1 MLGESTGR
9 AQLSQGL
16 NMTANMTIP
25 GIVGSVLHPGVLI
38 ADSSGDILFWNA
50 EARAALE
57 SLGNAGCL
65 DDLFDAD
72 ALERL
77 FGKRE
82 WLTVKPRGAAGVW
95 RVRAR
100 RLLDSGRS
108 LVFFFADE
116 VPQPRLIQT
125 PT

>member
-1 MLGESTGR
+1 MTTPDVVGR
-9 AQLSQGL
+9 
-16 NMTANMTIP
+16 
-25 GIVGSVLHPGVLI
+25 VLHPGIFI

-50 EARAALE
+50 KAREALE
-57 SLGNAGCL
+57 QLGNAGCL
-65 DDLFDAD
+65 DDLFDAG
-72 ALERL
+72 EFEQL

-82 WLTVKPRGAAGVW
+82 WLMVTPRGAAGVW

-116 VPQPRLIQT
+116 VRT
-125 PT
+125 PA

>member
-1 MLGESTGR
+1 
-9 AQLSQGL
+9 
-16 NMTANMTIP
+16 MTANMTDP
-25 GIVGSVLHPGVLI
+25 GVVRPVLHPGVFI

-50 EARAALE
+50 KAQEALE
-57 SLGNAGCL
+57 RLGNAGCL

-72 ALERL
+72 SLERL

-116 VPQPRLIQT
+116 VRT
-125 PT
+125 PA

>member
-1 MLGESTGR
+1 MLNGPADQ
-9 AQLSQGL
+9 AQSYTTR
-16 NMTANMTIP
+16 NMVANVTTP
-25 GIVGSVLHPGVLI
+25 TRSHVLHPGVLI

-50 EARAALE
+50 KAREALE
-57 SLGNAGCL
+57 HLGDAGCL
-65 DDLFDAD
+65 DDLFDAE

-77 FGKRE
+77 FGRRE
-82 WLTVKPRGAAGVW
+82 WLTLKPRGAAGVW

-116 VPQPRLIQT
+116 ARSAA
-125 PT
+125 

>member
-1 MLGESTGR
+1 MLSGPSGQALPYPGR
-9 AQLSQGL
+9 S
-16 NMTANMTIP
+16 MTASMTISGVMGP
-25 GIVGSVLHPGVLI
+25 VLHPGVFI
-38 ADSSGDILFWNA
+38 TDATGDILFWNA
-50 EARAALE
+50 KAQEALE
-57 SLGNAGCL
+57 RLGNAGCL
-65 DDLFDAD
+65 DDLFDAE

-82 WLTVKPRGAAGVW
+82 WLTVKPRGAAAVW

-116 VPQPRLIQT
+116 VRNPA
-125 PT
+125 

>member
-1 MLGESTGR
+1 
-9 AQLSQGL
+9 
-16 NMTANMTIP
+16 
-25 GIVGSVLHPGVLI
+25 
-38 ADSSGDILFWNA
+38 
-50 EARAALE
+50 
-57 SLGNAGCL
+57 
-65 DDLFDAD
+65 
-72 ALERL
+72 L

-116 VPQPRLIQT
+116 VRT
-125 PT
+125 PA